1 MYEWSHQLSGWFE
14 IEENATSVRQS
25 KNVELEQELVI
36 QLKLLQM
43 LDSYSSIDNEILS
56 CHNILRLEMI

>member
-25 KNVELEQELVI
+25 KNVELEPELVI

-43 LDSYSSIDNEILS
+43 LDSYSSIDNEILA
-56 CHNILRLEMI
+56 CHNILRLEVI